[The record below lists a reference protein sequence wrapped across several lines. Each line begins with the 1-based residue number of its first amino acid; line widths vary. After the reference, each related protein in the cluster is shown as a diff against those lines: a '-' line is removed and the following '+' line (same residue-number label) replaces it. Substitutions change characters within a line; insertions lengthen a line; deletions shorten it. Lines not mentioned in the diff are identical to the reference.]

1 MTSEFGWPPCTL
13 FPGVADGFPEPFRNE
28 SSGHRSMRRRTG
40 IRAPRGALRGGP
52 QSHCADNAREPNA
65 CARGFMGPA
74 RPGLISGDF
83 AGDIEGAAR
92 GAQSVSLASSWPVAR
107 VVPPGRK
114 RSRPGRSA
122 PRHRGRRRLTDGGEL
137 TRRPVRSVGGVAG
150 ADRRCGSRRCRRPPA
165 GSAPSPPA
173 HRPSTGRRQSA
184 ASRGRR
190 TAEPF
195 IYQATA

>member
-1 MTSEFGWPPCTL
+1 MKGLEPSTFCMASGWSGPPSTEFHLQIMRIREHDLRVRVATMHAISWGCRWI
-13 FPGVADGFPEPFRNE
+13 PGTIPE
-28 SSGHRSMRRRTG
+28 
-40 IRAPRGALRGGP
+40 
-52 QSHCADNAREPNA
+52 REP
-65 CARGFMGPA
+65 GPPLDEA
-74 RPGLISGDF
+74 QD
-83 AGDIEGAAR
+83 GDIEGGTAR
-92 GAQSVSLASSWPVAR
+92 RAQSVSLASSWPVAR